1 MAVAAHDEAA
11 NSSTPTG
18 RRWHAAGLLGCAVCI
33 ESGLFAILRLARPA
47 SHVPEFVSY
56 YLLVS
61 IGYVTACWLIAN
73 AGALRAS
80 RSAIWWIWGAALVF
94 RLTVLP
100 LAPSLSED
108 TARYRWQGLSQ
119 TAGANPYT
127 AIPEDPRFSESRDVT
142 WSRVTGKAQPS
153 VYGPVIELVNLHY
166 FRLIRRFGG
175 DPWTEIWM
183 FKLLFALADLGVA
196 IALMAL
202 LGGLGRPRALIV
214 AYLWSPLSITEF
226 WIEGHNDA
234 LPVACAVGALAL
246 AFRGRRAA
254 AVVAASLGAL
264 CKIWPVLLL
273 PFVALARVNGRWR
286 VEWRG
291 LLATLPVAAIICW
304 PYRNGIGNLG
314 WTLGSF
320 VGSWRN
326 NDSLFAGIMQL
337 TGQDMGLSASIATVL
352 VALAVCGIRFLRLPP
367 VGGELAAICAL
378 LFFSA
383 NCLPW
388 YLTWMLPFLAVHPSA
403 PLLLWTALVSM
414 AYHVVP
420 MYEAA
425 GVWQYDPSLLA
436 LEYAPVLGWLGW
448 QGIYRMRRR
457 TAAAPSNQTD

>member
-1 MAVAAHDEAA
+1 M
-11 NSSTPTG
+11 
-18 RRWHAAGLLGCAVCI
+18 
-33 ESGLFAILRLARPA
+33 
-47 SHVPEFVSY
+47 
-56 YLLVS
+56 
-61 IGYVTACWLIAN
+61 
-73 AGALRAS
+73 
-80 RSAIWWIWGAALVF
+80 
-94 RLTVLP
+94 
-100 LAPSLSED
+100 
-108 TARYRWQGLSQ
+108 
-119 TAGANPYT
+119 
-127 AIPEDPRFSESRDVT
+127 
-142 WSRVTGKAQPS
+142 
-153 VYGPVIELVNLHY
+153 
-166 FRLIRRFGG
+166 
-175 DPWTEIWM
+175 
-183 FKLLFALADLGVA
+183 
-196 IALMAL
+196 
-202 LGGLGRPRALIV
+202 
-214 AYLWSPLSITEF
+214 
-226 WIEGHNDA
+226 
-234 LPVACAVGALAL
+234 
-246 AFRGRRAA
+246 
-254 AVVAASLGAL
+254 
-264 CKIWPVLLL
+264 
-273 PFVALARVNGRWR
+273 
-286 VEWRG
+286 
-291 LLATLPVAAIICW
+291 AAIICW

-337 TGQDMGLSASIATVL
+337 TGQDMGLSATIATVL